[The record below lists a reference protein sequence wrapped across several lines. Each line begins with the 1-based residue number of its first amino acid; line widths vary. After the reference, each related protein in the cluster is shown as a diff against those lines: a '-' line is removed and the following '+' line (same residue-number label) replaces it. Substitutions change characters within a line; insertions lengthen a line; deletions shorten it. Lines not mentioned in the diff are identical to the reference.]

1 MVFLPLLLDWF
12 EKDFERS
19 RMEGDRTCL
28 RGLMAYHEDNPGK
41 KIQKGRKLLVGQ
53 RIPQK
58 IAVSDALSE
67 DAIHK
72 LYYRVLVAHSNISMG
87 SILVSLFQMVLIFWN
102 LFREEK
108 MRERSIKML
117 NKTSIIGFLFESDHP
132 PSLQTLRT
140 KIITSLFN
148 RLKDCSSGVSL
159 SSL

>member
-1 MVFLPLLLDWF
+1 
-12 EKDFERS
+12 
-19 RMEGDRTCL
+19 
-28 RGLMAYHEDNPGK
+28 MAYHEDNPGK